1 MKPVKRVLYIVP
13 KIPGDTA
20 TKYSYDWW
28 IPIREKAMKAFPQG
42 YTELLK
48 ENATRDNALAEIP
61 KADYISHVD
70 HGAPDGLGGA
80 GKKKILDVGDAEMF
94 DGKVFH
100 TFSCSSG
107 KEFCP
112 AITDNGCLAAH
123 GYTDIVGFSLLGFDA
138 KNFGKY
144 FTAFEN
150 SLLDGLSYEDAL
162 YEATETANV
171 VIDHMSPLG
180 KYWLR
185 HDIKNETIFGDKSIR
200 IVGVEEEPSSKCKK
214 MILELLRLTG
224 KTLIRLSDNL
234 SQR

>member
-1 MKPVKRVLYIVP
+1 MNRIRKVLYVVP
-13 KIPGDTA
+13 KVPGDTA
-20 TKYSYDWW
+20 TQYSYDWW
-28 IPIREKAMKAFPQG
+28 IPIREKAMKAFPNG
-42 YTELLK
+42 YSELLK
-48 ENATRDNALAEIP
+48 EDATREKVLAEIP

-80 GKKKILDVGDAEMF
+80 GKKKIIDVNDAGIF
-94 DGKVFH
+94 KDKVFH

-112 AITDNGCLAAH
+112 AITDTGCLASH
-123 GYTDIVGFSLLGFDA
+123 GYTDVVGFSLLGFDA

-144 FTAFEN
+144 FTTFEDR
-150 SLLDGLSYEDAL
+150 LLDGLSYKDAL
-162 YEATETANV
+162 IEAKETANNV
-171 VIDHMSPLG
+171 TKYMSPLG

-185 HDIKNETIFGDKSIR
+185 HDVKNETIFGDGDTR
-200 IVGVEEEPSSKCKK
+200 IVGVREKPPLECKK
-214 MILELLRLTG
+214 IISELLWLTG